1 MKKFLKITM
10 WIKKDLEYNIKI
22 SYTLVSMTNFFD
34 TCKKTPNVIK

>member
-1 MKKFLKITM
+1 VKLLILKNYKMSIF
-10 WIKKDLEYNIKI
+10 EYIKI